1 MELGEDS
8 GVKLFQ
14 LNPSIRET
22 NKYLSE
28 TVEALTAKH
37 GGVSSEDFEK
47 ELVSITGIGWK
58 QVKNYKNHP
67 KPGERLKDNALVL
80 KFIRQK
86 QNQDT
91 GRKIR
96 RFLAYTAPLV
106 VLVFSVYWYVSKP
119 REIEQFV
126 VHQVP
131 PSAHATEA
139 KETRIF
145 LKLSSKGW
153 LFRLGPTSQSDI
165 PLDKFSCLDLQGMTM
180 KNCSYNEASGVD
192 GLQVA
197 IILDGGVIRRYTIIA
212 FNSEDVQSLMGQLSK
227 LLGDKIKKFPAEDKQ
242 MDDITVDLENES
254 VRLMG
259 SHPNQKSM
267 RTYLSVV
274 VSLK

>member
-1 MELGEDS
+1 MELGKNRA
-8 GVKLFQ
+8 VKLFQ
-14 LNPSIRET
+14 LNPTIREA

-67 KPGERLKDNALVL
+67 KPSERLKDNALVL

-86 QNQDT
+86 QSQDT

-96 RFLAYTAPLV
+96 RFFNYTVPLV
-106 VLVFSVYWYVSKP
+106 AVVLSIYWYVNKP
-119 REIEQFV
+119 REVEQFI

-131 PSAHATEA
+131 PSAHTTEA

-145 LKLSSKGW
+145 LKVSSKGW
-153 LFRLGPTSQSDI
+153 LFRLGPTNQSDV
-165 PLDKFSCLDLQGMTM
+165 PLDKFTCSDLQGMNM

-192 GLQVA
+192 GLQVV
-197 IILDGGVIRRYTIIA
+197 IILDGGIIRRYTIMA
-212 FNSEDVQSLMGQLSK
+212 FNSDDVHSLMVQLSK
-227 LLGDKIKKFPAEDKQ
+227 LLGDKIEKFPAEDKQ
-242 MDDITVDLENES
+242 IDDVVVDLENES
-254 VRLMG
+254 VRLTG
-259 SHPNQKSM
+259 SHQKQGT
-267 RTYLSVV
+267 RPYLSVV

>member
-1 MELGEDS
+1 M
-8 GVKLFQ
+8 KLFQ
-14 LNPSIRET
+14 LNPTIREA

-28 TVEALTAKH
+28 TVEVLTAKH

-67 KPGERLKDNALVL
+67 KPSERLKDNALVL

-96 RFLAYTAPLV
+96 LFFAYTIPLIAV
-106 VLVFSVYWYVSKP
+106 VFSIYWYVSKP

-126 VHQVP
+126 IHEVP
-131 PSAHATEA
+131 PSAHTTEA

-145 LKLSSKGW
+145 LKLPSKSW
-153 LFRLGPTSQSDI
+153 LFRLGPTNQSDI
-165 PLDKFSCLDLQGMTM
+165 PLDKFTCSDLQGMGM

-192 GLQVA
+192 GLQAV
-197 IILDGGVIRRYTIIA
+197 IILDGGVIRRYTIMA
-212 FNSEDVQSLMGQLSK
+212 FNSDDVQSLMGQLSK
-227 LLGDKIKKFPAEDKQ
+227 LLGDKIKKFPAEGKQ
-242 MDDITVDLENES
+242 IDDITVDLENES

-259 SHPNQKSM
+259 SHSNQKSM

>member
-1 MELGEDS
+1 MKLDEDRE
-8 GVKLFQ
+8 VKLFQ
-14 LNPSIRET
+14 LNPTIREA

-28 TVEALTAKH
+28 TVEVLTAKH

-67 KPGERLKDNALVL
+67 KPSERLKDNALVL

-86 QNQDT
+86 QSQDK
-91 GRKIR
+91 GRKVR
-96 RFLAYTAPLV
+96 RFLIYAVSLIAF
-106 VLVFSVYWYVSKP
+106 VFLIYWYVSKP

-131 PSAHATEA
+131 PSAHTTES
-139 KETRIF
+139 KETKIF

-153 LFRLGPTSQSDI
+153 LFRLGPTNQSDI
-165 PLDKFSCLDLQGMTM
+165 PLDKFICSDLQGMNM
-180 KNCSYNEASGVD
+180 KNCSYNEVSGVN

-197 IILDGGVIRRYTIIA
+197 IILDGGIIRRYTIMA
-212 FNSEDVQSLMGQLSK
+212 FNPDDVHNLMGQLSK
-227 LLGDKIKKFPAEDKQ
+227 LLGDKIRKFPAEDKQ
-242 MDDITVDLENES
+242 IDDITVNLENES
-254 VRLMG
+254 IQLMG
-259 SHPNQKSM
+259 SHQSQKNM
-267 RTYLSVV
+267 RSYLSVM